1 MSIPARKHTKAWI
14 KKIKS
19 KSADS
24 NKLKILYVIGSL
36 EVGGAEKHLVKI
48 ARNLR
53 QRQWKPEVFSFK
65 PNGPLLPDLEKCG
78 IPVHS
83 PGLLPT
89 SFAWLSQKLSVLHS
103 LSRLIFDTRAL
114 FLVIQKGRPDVIH
127 FYLPGAYVVGG
138 FTTLFARNPIRIM
151 SRRSLN
157 HYQKKNN
164 MYGFA
169 ERLLH
174 PWMHFIT
181 GNSKA
186 VLRDLR
192 SEGVSS
198 EKLRWIPN
206 GVETQSIR
214 PSSAKRFR
222 RRENEIF
229 DSSLVLLMIANL
241 IPYKG
246 HTDLV
251 DALALAKGG
260 LPLDW
265 KLCLLGRD
273 DGLKKKLEEKIRQ
286 NGLGQHV
293 RFAGSVSDVR
303 PFLACADLGLL
314 CSHEE
319 GFSNALLEYM
329 AAGLPVI
336 ATRVGG
342 NPEAV
347 VHGKTGLLVPPRDPP
362 AMAKAIVRL
371 TNAKIR
377 RRMGKAGRERVVKY
391 YSQRACVQHYEQ
403 LYREALRQKQ
413 KPQSRPGLGL
423 PPTRCPA
430 KTEFPDRRGFH
441 P

>member
-1 MSIPARKHTKAWI
+1 MDQ
-14 KKIKS
+14 KKNKS
-19 KSADS
+19 ASADS

-65 PNGPLLPDLEKCG
+65 PSGPLLPDLEKCG

-83 PGLLPT
+83 PGLLTVP
-89 SFAWLSQKLSVLHS
+89 FAWLSQKHSVLHS

-138 FTTLFARNPIRIM
+138 FTTFFARNPIRIM

-157 HYQKKNN
+157 HYQKKNKI
-164 MYGFA
+164 YGFA

-192 SEGVSS
+192 SEGVSP

-206 GVETQSIR
+206 GVETGVIR
-214 PSSAKRFR
+214 PGIAQRLCRIKNGFSGRG
-222 RRENEIF
+222 
-229 DSSLVLLMIANL
+229 LVFLMIANL

-246 HTDLV
+246 HADLI
-251 DALALAKGG
+251 DALVLAKGG
-260 LPLDW
+260 LPRDW
-265 KLCLLGRD
+265 MLFLLGRD

-293 RFAGSVSDVR
+293 VFAGSVSDVR
-303 PFLACADLGLL
+303 PFLACADVGLL

-347 VHGKTGLLVPPRDPP
+347 VHGKTGLLVPPRNPP
-362 AMAKAIVRL
+362 AMAKAILKL
-371 TNAKIR
+371 TRASAR
-377 RRMGKAGRERVVKY
+377 RQMGKAGRERVVKH

-403 LYREALRQKQ
+403 LYQEALRQKQ
-413 KPQSRPGLGL
+413 KPQSRAGFGL
-423 PPTRCPA
+423 PQSRCPE
-430 KTEFPDRRGFH
+430 KTEFPDRRGFQ